1 MTTQDRE
8 GLQRKGLV
16 LDRIL
21 DFTITSYV
29 FNVHSRLAM
38 LFSLTYCPYFI
49 MAVVFDSKLSKG
61 SLANQLVLFMYN
73 EAASRS

>member
-16 LDRIL
+16 SNRIL

-29 FNVHSRLAM
+29 FNVHRRLAM

-49 MAVVFDSKLSKG
+49 MTVVFDNKLSKG
-61 SLANQLVLFMYN
+61 FTCESARALYV
-73 EAASRS
+73 